1 MKLSSRLSAAA
12 LTIAASL
19 AMGADQ
25 SALAQHSGEAANR
38 GCSND
43 PPVGGERDQLRSHSG
58 VCHLSPGSGSALLTR
73 AASRSI
79 PNASR
84 P

>member
-25 SALAQHSGEAANR
+25 SALAQHSGRQQTAAVQTIP
-38 GCSND
+38 SLA
-43 PPVGGERDQLRSHSG
+43 GGGINPNGRLPAIAR
-58 VCHLSPGSGSALLTR
+58 LGSALLTR
-73 AASRSI
+73 AANWSI
-79 PNASR
+79 LNASR